1 MASEKVIY
9 WTVLGVLAL
18 AAANGLV
25 TEHRGWAAR
34 LADRSTAMAEQASS
48 ELAAS
53 YSNLRTPDRE
63 NDDLQRLVRDRVRL
77 VRVQSTMARDQ
88 ADMVRVQVRGI
99 RARVMQHRV
108 HAVID
113 CSPQSFVIDLPQPP
127 QIFED
132 GRF

>member
-18 AAANGLV
+18 ASVNGLV
-25 TEHRGWAAR
+25 TERRGWAAR
-34 LADRSTAMAEQASS
+34 LADRSTAIAEQASS

-53 YSNLRTPDRE
+53 YANLTPDRE
-63 NDDLQRLVRDRVRL
+63 NDDLQRLVRDQVRL

-113 CSPQSFVIDLPQPP
+113 CPPQNLVIDLPQPP
-127 QIFED
+127 QVFD
-132 GRF
+132 DSRF